1 MRYLIFNNSLSALK
15 NRLEPAEIKSNYV
28 STSPEIALNVG
39 LDFGKGKASYVLN
52 MFKMSWQQSLILSLR
67 KVGKRKSNPVSRL

>member
-39 LDFGKGKASYVLN
+39 LDFGKGKAIYVLN
-52 MFKMSWQQSLILSLR
+52 MR